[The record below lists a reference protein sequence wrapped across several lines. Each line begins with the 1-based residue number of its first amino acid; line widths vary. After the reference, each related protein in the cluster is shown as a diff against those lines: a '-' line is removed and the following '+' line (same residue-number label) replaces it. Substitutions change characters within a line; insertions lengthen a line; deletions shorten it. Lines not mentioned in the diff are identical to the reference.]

1 MHLVNNNTTT
11 TTTTQQH
18 NNNNNNT
25 TTTTTTGSLMAAV
38 YGDRVHD
45 MEEDWRFRTAFRCL
59 ASLPPA
65 VGALVVTDFSVIAK
79 YTGIFTILSYTV
91 CPALLA
97 LSSRA
102 RMKEKNLPLT
112 TFYSSCFSSRFSS
125 YGLVL
130 LSAAVIGGVAWE
142 WIP

>member
-1 MHLVNNNTTT
+1 M
-11 TTTTQQH
+11 
-18 NNNNNNT
+18 
-25 TTTTTTGSLMAAV
+25 GAV

-45 MEEDWRFRTAFRCL
+45 VEEDWRIRMAFRLL
-59 ASLPPA
+59 ASIPPA
-65 VGALVVTDFSVIAK
+65 FGALFLSDFSVITK

-112 TFYSSCFSSRFSS
+112 TYYSSSFSCHFWS

-130 LSAAVIGGVAWE
+130 LSATVIGGVAWE